1 MMGSPG
7 VGVLGR
13 IMGGGTPTRVP
24 PEASVLQ
31 ANGSN
36 TGSDSARE
44 RAKNEIVFK
53 PHAATET
60 VYDQVAKQTNRSK
73 DEVMRAHENAKRDGN
88 SGVAAAAVGSGE
100 KFSFAKLRQTISKK
114 VSLAIHNVDGALD
127 MVDSRISNSGSR
139 STNSPAVG
147 VREQRAPSS
156 SPPLPSV
163 GSFPIQVV
171 IFDA

>member
-36 TGSDSARE
+36 SGSDSARE

-127 MVDSRISNSGSR
+127 MVDSRMSSSGSR

-147 VREQRAPSS
+147 GGGQRAPSS

-163 GSFPIQVV
+163 GSFPIQVGF
-171 IFDA
+171 FDA